1 MDPRWSPATRAVV
14 AGRPPRRPDAP
25 LTSPPVLSSTF
36 VASEDPAARGYG
48 RYANPTW
55 EDFESALGGLEGG
68 AAVTFASGM
77 AAVSAVV
84 EVALARRR
92 TAGEAAPA
100 VVVPTAAYN
109 TTLALL
115 DELAAADRLTVRRV
129 DVTDAEAVTA
139 ALDGATL
146 LWLESPTNPMLEVAD
161 VAACCAAATRHGATA
176 VVDSTFATPL
186 RQLPLTLGADVVVHS
201 ATKLLAGHSDVLLG
215 AAVTADPDLA
225 AALRRHRTLHGA
237 VPGPWEVWL
246 ALRGLR
252 TVHLRVDRAEASARE
267 LAERLRGHRAVERVR
282 YPGWGTM
289 VSVEVRG
296 GAQAADRVVAG
307 VALWVPATS
316 LGGVESTL
324 ERRRRHAAEP
334 PVVPESLVRLS
345 VGVEDVEDLWA
356 DLRAALDDAAG

>member
-1 MDPRWSPATRAVV
+1 M
-14 AGRPPRRPDAP
+14 
-25 LTSPPVLSSTF
+25 LSSTF
-36 VASEDPAARGYG
+36 VTSEDPAARGYG

-55 EDFESALGGLEGG
+55 EDFESALGTLEGG
-68 AAVTFASGM
+68 TAVTFASGM

-92 TAGEAAPA
+92 TAGDTAPA

-296 GAQAADRVVAG
+296 GAQAADRVVAA
-307 VALWVPATS
+307 VSLWVPATS

-345 VGVEDVEDLWA
+345 VGVEDVEDLWT
-356 DLRAALDDAAG
+356 DLRAALDDAAGSGRPAG